1 MRQITEEGIPLIDFE
16 DLAGPKSS
24 ERGSVKDLPKIV
36 AENWPG
42 PVVERNEVQ
51 KLFPGGL
58 MHQASDLDLLFPNV
72 GKRK

>member
-1 MRQITEEGIPLIDFE
+1 VRQITDEGIPLIDFE

-42 PVVERNEVQ
+42 PVVERNEV
-51 KLFPGGL
+51 
-58 MHQASDLDLLFPNV
+58 
-72 GKRK
+72 

>member
-1 MRQITEEGIPLIDFE
+1 MRQITDERIPLIDFE
-16 DLAGPKSS
+16 DPKSS

-58 MHQASDLDLLFPNV
+58 IHQTSDLDLLFPIV
-72 GKRK
+72 CKRK